1 MWGSTEHLSARRY
14 KNMQRGQRFNPI
26 VGEEKGYSS
35 ESGNDKEDQDNS
47 LYDSRLLPAD
57 KRILAECQWK
67 IKKIKQQDF
76 PKEYL
81 ETREEWLREAE
92 AARIKNGTVPVCLHD
107 VPPPWDK
114 GQGLA
119 LSRYNEMITYW
130 MNRRINELRE
140 RNAASCAKFDAE
152 KLHGPRDGQDRR

>member
-1 MWGSTEHLSARRY
+1 
-14 KNMQRGQRFNPI
+14 

-35 ESGNDKEDQDNS
+35 ESGNDMEDRDNS
-47 LYDSRLLPAD
+47 FYDSRLIPAD
-57 KRILAECQWK
+57 KKLLADCQWK

-81 ETREEWLREAE
+81 VIREEWLREAE
-92 AARIKNGTVPVCLHD
+92 AARIKNGTIPVCMHD

-119 LSRYNEMITYW
+119 LSRYNEMIIFN
-130 MNRRINELRE
+130 MNHRINELRE
-140 RNAASCAKFDAE
+140 RNAASCAKWDAA
-152 KLHGPRDGQDRR
+152 KLHGPGDGQGRR